1 MTRLLLATLAT
12 LALASGC
19 TLLLPT
25 EQLITPCVV
34 NDDCGDGFECLENAC
49 LPIDENVESQS

>member
-1 MTRLLLATLAT
+1 MTRLVLTVIAVA
-12 LALASGC
+12 ALASSC

-49 LPIDENVESQS
+49 LPIDEDLEQQS